1 MKSKKIKLPV
11 LAIIAIISLTANAQV
26 SAFEKYSDIKNVTYV
41 YISKSMLNLVGGA
54 VPSVPGVNTKSI
66 MGKLSAIQIIS
77 SEDKS
82 ARNKLKA
89 NVASTIKNG
98 KYELLMQ
105 VDNNDKVYIY
115 HKESKNQS
123 VIVMQTD
130 NDDALSVIVFSGKF
144 TLDDVKKLTDNKK

>member
-1 MKSKKIKLPV
+1 MKSKQIKLPV

-123 VIVMQTD
+123 VIVMQAD
-130 NDDALSVIVFSGKF
+130 NDDTLSVIVFSGKF

>member
-1 MKSKKIKLPV
+1 MKSKQIRLLV

-41 YISKSMLNLVGGA
+41 YISKSMLNLVGMA

-77 SEDKS
+77 SEDKTAKS
-82 ARNKLKA
+82 KLKA
-89 NVASTIKNG
+89 NVASIIKND

-105 VDNNDKVYIY
+105 VDDNDKVYIY